1 MVKELESIKKI
12 LEEEYTASLEQL
24 SCKRKLLKEQKDEI
38 KEQERFLQVLEQERE
53 KKTDFLSAYNND
65 ELISNRIEEEKKK
78 KENAEKFVEKAEQ
91 EVKVLSEKNEKYKNT
106 LDDLQKVNKADS
118 IIVSGQFMKEME
130 DLLDQVIS
138 EHTKHLKKLENIVE
152 EYIYMDPERVK
163 VEIQTSIKENKSFL
177 RQVKAIRKTNNN

>member
-1 MVKELESIKKI
+1 MVKELEFIKNI

-24 SCKRKLLKEQKDEI
+24 SCKRKLLKEQKNEV

-65 ELISNRIEEEKKK
+65 ELISNRIEEEKRK
-78 KENAEKFVEKAEQ
+78 KENAENFVEKAEQ
-91 EVKVLSEKNEKYKNT
+91 EIQVLLEKNEKYKNA
-106 LDDLQKVNKADS
+106 LEDLQEIDKEDS
-118 IIVSGQFMKEME
+118 IVVSGQFMKEME
-130 DLLDQVIS
+130 NLLDQMIS

-152 EYIYMDPERVK
+152 EYIYLDPERVK

-177 RQVKAIRKTNNN
+177 RQVKAVRKTNHE